1 MKKRSDKNSATS
13 AVAGFVGA
21 INDRIPLPAGVEL
34 RSEAELIIWHQF
46 TRARARSDWRDMD
59 LILLAKIVKMEA
71 DIRAAQIELDAMG
84 MMIENKRGTPIPNQ
98 LLSVIDTLERRQ
110 LAVIRSMSLN
120 QTASDPRTIN
130 GSAKVEGEARAALR
144 ALSESTT
151 LPSSILEIN
160 FCDIPNPVSFRYFKT
175 SPDIIQLA
183 VMLSVRFSLSR
194 ISTDLISQRASRA
207 RYSLTCVT

>member
-21 INDRIPLPAGVEL
+21 INDRIPFPAEFEL

-59 LILLAKIVKMEA
+59 LILLAKVVKMEA
-71 DIRAAQIELDAMG
+71 DISAAQIELDAMG
-84 MMIENKRGTPIPNQ
+84 MMVENKRGTPIPNS
-98 LLSVIDTLERRQ
+98 LLSVIDVLKRRQ

-130 GSAKVEGEARAALR
+130 GSAKVEGDARAALR
-144 ALSESTT
+144 DVGVEG
-151 LPSSILEIN
+151 
-160 FCDIPNPVSFRYFKT
+160 
-175 SPDIIQLA
+175 
-183 VMLSVRFSLSR
+183 
-194 ISTDLISQRASRA
+194 LIAQPAQ
-207 RYSLTCVT
+207 

>member
-46 TRARARSDWRDMD
+46 TRARARSDWHDMD

-84 MMIENKRGTPIPNQ
+84 MIVENKCAIPISNPP
-98 LLSVIDTLERRQ
+98 LSVIDTLERRR

-130 GSAKVEGEARAALR
+130 GSAEVEVKARAALR
-144 ALSESTT
+144 DVGVEGLIAQ
-151 LPSSILEIN
+151 PIN
-160 FCDIPNPVSFRYFKT
+160 
-175 SPDIIQLA
+175 
-183 VMLSVRFSLSR
+183 
-194 ISTDLISQRASRA
+194 
-207 RYSLTCVT
+207 